1 MNLEDIKFLRDVGFR
16 IRERRL
22 AQGLTQAQLGD
33 KCDLD
38 RTFIGS
44 VERGERN
51 TSILNLRLIAKVL
64 QAPLAD
70 LFADST
76 RWK

>member
-1 MNLEDIKFLRDVGFR
+1 MNLDDQNFLRALGTR

-22 AQGLTQAQLGD
+22 ARKWSQAELASR
-33 KCDLD
+33 CDLH

-51 TSILNLRLIAKVL
+51 TSAVNLRKIARILRV
-64 QAPLAD
+64 AVAD
-70 LFADST
+70 LFAGLS
-76 RWK
+76 